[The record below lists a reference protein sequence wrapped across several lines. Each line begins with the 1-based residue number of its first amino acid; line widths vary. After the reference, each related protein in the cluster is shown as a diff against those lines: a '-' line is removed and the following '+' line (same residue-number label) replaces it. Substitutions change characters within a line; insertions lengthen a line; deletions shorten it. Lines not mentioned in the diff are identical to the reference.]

1 VARTRITPGDSV
13 VAGHFGL
20 ALGVKSRAPAVP
32 TWALMLACQW
42 LDVVFVPLLLL
53 GVERLQ
59 PIPGAKLGAYGGAII
74 FADYTHS
81 LLGAALLAGAFG
93 VLGALLY
100 GRRTGVVLGLVAV
113 SHWLL
118 DLPMHRADMPILPG
132 NAGHLP
138 RLGFGLWRSPAA
150 SAAVEL
156 AFVIGGA
163 VLYWNAARRAA
174 GASPAL
180 RRRANICGA
189 TALAAGLLTL
199 GLNVLGR

>member
-1 VARTRITPGDSV
+1 VI
-13 VAGHFGL
+13 AGHFGF
-20 ALGVKSRAPAVP
+20 ALGVKSRAPGVP

-42 LDVVFVPLLLL
+42 LDVLFVPLLLL
-53 GVERLQ
+53 GVERLE
-59 PIPGAKLGAYGGAII
+59 PVPGAKMGAYGGAII

-81 LLGAALLAGAFG
+81 LLGAALLAGTLG
-93 VLGALLY
+93 VLGALKY
-100 GRRTGVVLGLVAV
+100 GRRTGVVLALVAL

-132 NAGHLP
+132 DAGHLP

-150 SAAVEL
+150 SALVEVAL
-156 AFVIGGA
+156 VIAGA

-174 GASPAL
+174 GASHDL
-180 RRRANICGA
+180 RRRANICGV

-199 GLNVLGR
+199 GLNVLGV

>member
-1 VARTRITPGDSV
+1 
-13 VAGHFGL
+13 
-20 ALGVKSRAPAVP
+20 
-32 TWALMLACQW
+32 MLACQW

-59 PIPGAKLGAYGGAII
+59 PVPGAKMGAYGGAII

-81 LLGAALLAGAFG
+81 LLGAGLLAGAFG

-156 AFVIGGA
+156 ALVIGGA
-163 VLYWNAARRAA
+163 ILYWKAARRAA
-174 GASPAL
+174 GSSHDI
-180 RRRANICGA
+180 RRRANICGVSA
-189 TALAAGLLTL
+189 FVGRLADAWSQRARPLKPRSDEPSGGDVIEMSRSVMSSAGKPQPQ
-199 GLNVLGR
+199 